1 MMILCDFQGFFP
13 FESHT
18 RSGTASSHQPEIQS
32 VPKTDVE
39 GLDSLERYEN
49 LDKCQSDECIGSSLS
64 LLSNLMP
71 ATLIVYSFKPCPGA
85 IFHGKY
91 IARFSLSTV
100 GNVVGN
106 LFLR

>member
-1 MMILCDFQGFFP
+1 MILCDIQGFFP

-18 RSGTASSHQPEIQS
+18 RSGTASGHQLEIQS
-32 VPKTDVE
+32 VLETDAE
-39 GLDSLERYEN
+39 CLDSLESYEN

-91 IARFSLSTV
+91 IARFPPSTV
-100 GNVVGN
+100 GNAVGN
-106 LFLR
+106 LFLH